1 MHYSSL
7 KHTSTPRLFFSLQF
21 FSIHIDP
28 LGTSAWNTLLVGHK
42 RWCMFPPSCPRFLSD
57 PSLKPLDHEAVTWFE
72 HVFPRFLQRD
82 PTSECT
88 LGEKYGM
95 VQCLQGPGETMFVPG
110 GWAHVVMN
118 LGGGVDSV
126 AARVKRITRA

>member
-1 MHYSSL
+1 
-7 KHTSTPRLFFSLQF
+7 
-21 FSIHIDP
+21 
-28 LGTSAWNTLLVGHK
+28 
-42 RWCMFPPSCPRFLSD
+42 MFPPSCPRFLSD

-82 PTSECT
+82 PVSGCT

-118 LGGGVDSV
+118 LGEFFYHYCIIERLGVDSV
-126 AARVKRITRA
+126 VAINRGRITRA